1 MRMYALRDATATVES
16 PALVAASIMSKK
28 LAEDLD
34 GLLLDVKVGQG
45 ALMKGRAEARRLAQL
60 MITIGRR
67 MNLRVQAL
75 LTDMEQPLGFTV
87 GNALEVMEACQS
99 LQNQGPPDLVGLS
112 AELAARM
119 IFLGEPTRSIES
131 ARDQAQQLLADGSAF
146 RKLQDVVAAQGGNAM
161 ALQDFQLLPNAMG
174 EHIVSSPREGY
185 ISRINADDIGRAAAL
200 LGAARDRME
209 DPIDP
214 AVGVILQTKVGDKV
228 AAGARLCALY
238 YTDETRLPEAVQLV
252 EDAFRLS
259 ASPPETRDLV
269 LDLVQ

>member
-1 MRMYALRDATATVES
+1 
-16 PALVAASIMSKK
+16 
-28 LAEDLD
+28 
-34 GLLLDVKVGQG
+34 
-45 ALMKGRAEARRLAQL
+45 

-75 LTDMEQPLGFTV
+75 LTDMDQPLGFTV
-87 GNALEVMEACQS
+87 GNALEVMEASQA
-99 LQNQGPPDLVGLS
+99 LQGQGPPDLVGLS

-119 IFLGEPTRSIES
+119 IFLGDPTRSIES
-131 ARDQAQQLLADGSAF
+131 ARDQAQQLLADGTAF
-146 RKLQDVVAAQGGNAM
+146 RKLQDVVAAQGGNSA
-161 ALQDFQLLPNAMG
+161 ALQDFALLPNAMG
-174 EHIVSSPREGY
+174 EHVVSSPRDGY

-214 AVGVILQTKVGDKV
+214 AVGVILQSKVGDKV

-259 ASPPETRDLV
+259 ANQPETRDLV